1 MTSIHPTAIVG
12 GGVSLGADV
21 VIGAY
26 AIVGGR
32 ASIGDSCWIG
42 AHAVIGAPPEV
53 RDHPHPDDWI
63 ESDSGPGVSIG
74 NGTVLREAVHVQG
87 GWKRATTLGAN
98 LFVMNQVYIAHDG
111 QLADGVT
118 IASSATL
125 GGHVVL
131 GTGAN
136 LGLGTTVHQRR
147 VVGAWTMLGMS
158 SVVTHD
164 IPPFVKAFGSPCRV
178 HGINEVG
185 LARQGFSDEEVR
197 WAASWIDDP
206 DSAEAA
212 PAPRLEAAVDAY
224 LVARS

>member
-12 GGVSLGADV
+12 GNVSLGEDV
-21 VIGAY
+21 VIGPFA
-26 AIVGGR
+26 VLGGR
-32 ASIGDSCWIG
+32 VAIGDSVWIG

-53 RDHPHPDDWI
+53 RDHEHPPNWI
-63 ESDSGPGVSIG
+63 ESGDGPGVVIG
-74 NGTVLREAVHVQG
+74 DRTTLREAVQVHG
-87 GWKRATTLGAN
+87 GWKHATTLGAD
-98 LFVMNQVYIAHDG
+98 LYVMNQAYIAHDC

-118 IASSATL
+118 VASSATL
-125 GGHVVL
+125 GGHVVI
-131 GTGAN
+131 GAGAN

-164 IPPFVKAFGSPCRV
+164 IPPFVKAFGSPCRI

-185 LARQGFSDEEVR
+185 LDRQGFSDDEVR

-206 DSAEAA
+206 DAAGSA
-212 PAPRLEAAVDAY
+212 PAPRLGAAIDAY
-224 LVARS
+224 LAARS